1 LKIPFL
7 KKVVHNLFA
16 MDFWTALF
24 TGLTTGG
31 ITCVAVQGGLLAS
44 VLANQKKHLDGVI
57 PESQKRTSSLLK
69 IHQQDW
75 LPITSFL
82 ISKLVVHTLLGFVLG
97 SLGSLFSTNITLQL
111 TFQALA
117 GLFMLATVANLLEL
131 HPIFR
136 YVVFQPPRFI
146 QRLIRQQTKSELIF
160 APVILGIFTVFIPCG
175 VTQAMEF
182 AALGSG
188 SGVLG
193 AAIMAGFTLGTI
205 PMFGFIGVLTQTL
218 TGIWQKRFTIVT
230 AIIVFLL
237 AVNTLNGVAIAL
249 DSPVTLQKVTEQVE
263 PFVTPPQLYKR
274 RLGERQLQ
282 QSLAKVENGVQKVKI
297 DITDNGY
304 TPKTILVR
312 QNVPVELDLETQGT
326 YSCASH
332 FVLKAFDIQARLE
345 PTERRTVAFTPKEL
359 GEYSFSCS
367 MGMYDGKIIVVKG

>member
-1 LKIPFL
+1 
-7 KKVVHNLFA
+7 

-24 TGLTTGG
+24 TGVTTGG

-44 VLANQKKHLDGVI
+44 VLANQKKHLQGVL
-57 PESQKRTSSLLK
+57 SDNQTSSTKLLRLQ
-69 IHQQDW
+69 QQDW

-82 ISKLVVHTLLGFVLG
+82 LSKLVIHTILGFFLG
-97 SLGSLFSTNITLQL
+97 SIGSLFSTNLTLQL

-146 QRLIRQQTKSELIF
+146 QRFIRQQTKSELIF

-175 VTQAMEF
+175 VTQAMEV
-182 AALGSG
+182 AALSSG
-188 SGVLG
+188 SGVAG

-205 PMFGFIGVLTQTL
+205 PMFGFIGLLTQTL
-218 TGIWQKRFTIVT
+218 TGIWQKRFTAVT
-230 AIIVFLL
+230 AIIVFAL
-237 AVNTLNGVAIAL
+237 AVNTLNGVAVAFN
-249 DSPVTLQKVTEQVE
+249 SPVTLQKLSEQLE
-263 PFVTPPQLYKR
+263 PFITPPQLYKR
-274 RLGERQLQ
+274 RLSDRQLQ
-282 QSLAKVENGVQKVKI
+282 QSLPKLENGVQKVKI
-297 DITDNGY
+297 DITNNGY

-312 QNVPVELDLETQGT
+312 QNVPVELDLETQET

-332 FVLKAFDIQARLE
+332 FVLNAFDIQAQLE